1 MNADE
6 ARKAAIAAREKW
18 IAAPRGSRAARE
30 AALRHAVA
38 AQLAAELAELN
49 SGGKSADP
57 EPELPYWK
65 KGNLA

>member
-6 ARKAAIAAREKW
+6 ARKAAIVAREKW

-38 AQLAAELAELN
+38 AQLAAELAEM
-49 SGGKSADP
+49 KSADP